1 MSFSHIRFPPE
12 AIAALEQGNAI
23 VAIKLVRS
31 ANDIDL
37 RTAKNTVDAY
47 LSGERNFSIDA
58 IERPAAVHVETG
70 ELPSEALAALAK
82 GKRIEAV
89 KIVREH
95 YGLHLKEAKDKV
107 DAYLDKH
114 PSQNRQAILT
124 STVQRDRMPLRGW
137 WIFLGFALLAA
148 FYFLR

>member
-1 MSFSHIRFPPE
+1 M
-12 AIAALEQGNAI
+12 EQGNAI

-31 ANDIDL
+31 ANDMDL
-37 RTAKNTVDAY
+37 RTAKQTVEAY
-47 LSGERNFSIDA
+47 LLGERSFSTEA
-58 IERPAAVHVETG
+58 FETPKEVHVDTG

-107 DAYLDKH
+107 DAYLAKH
-114 PSQNRQAILT
+114 PSHDRQAIKT
-124 STVQRDRMPLRGW
+124 STVQRDKMLPQGW
-137 WIFLGFALLAA
+137 WIFLGLALLAA